1 MKKIL
6 TIIIIALSVFLIYLG
21 FKDKDIYYLS
31 LGDSLANGM
40 NTYGTNDY
48 GYTDYVT
55 DFLKKEEKLDNFV
68 NLAKNNNRS
77 IDIIKEIE
85 ENIKVNV
92 DGKEKTLQNAL
103 IKADVVTISIGM
115 NDLFSNI
122 TFNNDFGINDLYNK
136 FDEVA
141 ADIEELFKLIREYCK
156 EEVMYIGIYNYLG
169 EEELNEFFDYA
180 NAKMKK
186 IAESYNI
193 KYIDIYE
200 DFKNTIYFDSANAYF
215 PNKQGYELI
224 SQKIIAV
231 IKEEIIKNAW
241 FLLILFAII

>member
-21 FKDKDIYYLS
+21 FKDKDLYYLS

-40 NTYGTNDY
+40 NTYGANDY
-48 GYTDYVT
+48 GYNDYVKE
-55 DFLKKEEKLDNFV
+55 FLNKEERLDTFV
-68 NLAKNNNRS
+68 NLANNNNRS
-77 IDIIKEIE
+77 IDIIKNIE
-85 ENIKVNV
+85 ENVKINV

-103 IKADVVTISIGM
+103 IKADIVTISIGM

-122 TFNNDFGINDLYNK
+122 TFNNDFGINDLYDK
-136 FDEVA
+136 FDEVTL
-141 ADIEELFKLIREYCK
+141 DIERLFKLIREYCK
-156 EEVMYIGIYNYLG
+156 EEVVYLGIYNYLG

-180 NAKMKK
+180 NAKLKK

-200 DFKNTIYFDSANAYF
+200 DFKNTDYFDSINAYF

-224 SQKIIAV
+224 ANKIITI
-231 IKEEIIKNAW
+231 IKEEIMKNAW
-241 FLLILFAII
+241 FLLILFVII

>member
-21 FKDKDIYYLS
+21 FKDKDLYYLS

-40 NTYGTNDY
+40 NTYGANDY
-48 GYTDYVT
+48 GYNDYVKE
-55 DFLKKEEKLDNFV
+55 FLNKEERLDTFV
-68 NLAKNNNRS
+68 NLANNNNRS
-77 IDIIKEIE
+77 IDIIKNIE
-85 ENIKVNV
+85 ENVKINV

-103 IKADVVTISIGM
+103 IKADIVTISIGM

-122 TFNNDFGINDLYNK
+122 TFNNDFGINDLYDK
-136 FDEVA
+136 FDEVTL
-141 ADIEELFKLIREYCK
+141 DIERLFKLIREYCK
-156 EEVMYIGIYNYLG
+156 EEVVYLGIYNYLG

-180 NAKMKK
+180 NAKLKK

-200 DFKNTIYFDSANAYF
+200 DFKNTDYFDSINAYF

-224 SQKIIAV
+224 ANKIITI
-231 IKEEIIKNAW
+231 IKEEIMKNA
-241 FLLILFAII
+241 

>member
-48 GYTDYVT
+48 GYTDYVI
-55 DFLKKEEKLDNFV
+55 DFLKSEGKLDNFV

-85 ENIKVNV
+85 ENIKITVE
-92 DGKEKTLQNAL
+92 GKERTLQNAL

-122 TFNNDFGINDLYNK
+122 TFNNDFGINDLYDK
-136 FDEVA
+136 FDEVT
-141 ADIEELFKLIREYCK
+141 ADIEKLFKLIRDYCK
-156 EEVMYIGIYNYLG
+156 KEVMYIGIHNYLG

-180 NAKMKK
+180 NVRMKN
-186 IAESYNI
+186 IAENYNI

-200 DFKNTIYFDSANAYF
+200 DFKNIKYFDSANTYF

-224 SQKIIAV
+224 SQKIIET
-231 IKEEIIKNAW
+231 IKKEIYN
-241 FLLILFAII
+241 